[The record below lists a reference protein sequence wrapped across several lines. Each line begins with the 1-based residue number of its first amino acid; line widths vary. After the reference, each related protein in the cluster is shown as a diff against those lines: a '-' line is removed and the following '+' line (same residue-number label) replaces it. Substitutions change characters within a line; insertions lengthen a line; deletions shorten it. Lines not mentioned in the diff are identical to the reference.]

1 MYEMMKKFPNTFT
14 RFRQCCE
21 PDSLADFIFH
31 HSSAIAFPRNGEE
44 RGIINSDINDWHW
57 IFSTQNFILPWLCK
71 K

>member
-44 RGIINSDINDWHW
+44 RGIINSDIND
-57 IFSTQNFILPWLCK
+57 
-71 K
+71 